1 LNSMCLRSEWT
12 EEPNSGVWA
21 WS

>member
-1 LNSMCLRSEWT
+1 MCLRSEWT